1 MAARKPAGKTTKKA
15 PAKKP
20 AAPARPRN
28 RKPRQ
33 APSFAE
39 IPSAPSAPVVDEV
52 VAPIAATLDE
62 TPTGALERALA
73 VVTSTPRR
81 AVQIATVRAL
91 AKALENAD
99 PGDVPKIS
107 RELDARMAALMAD
120 AIPVGEP
127 PDWTEQAGGT
137 AT

>member
-1 MAARKPAGKTTKKA
+1 M
-15 PAKKP
+15 
-20 AAPARPRN
+20 
-28 RKPRQ
+28 
-33 APSFAE
+33 
-39 IPSAPSAPVVDEV
+39 
-52 VAPIAATLDE
+52 
-62 TPTGALERALA
+62 
-73 VVTSTPRR
+73 TSTPRR

-137 AT
+137 QT